1 MAAKGK
7 RVDVR
12 AAGAAVWRR
21 RRGALEVL
29 LIHRPRYDDWSL
41 PKGKLDRRES
51 APAAAVREVEEETG
65 CRVRLGRPLPTVRY
79 RLPDGRRKQVEYW
92 AATVLSRTGPGP
104 QDPRE
109 VDETRWMEVDRAV
122 RTLTRREDREV
133 IEALRRFA
141 RDDALLTSAVILQRH
156 AAALSRAKWGKGE
169 STRPLNGKGRKQARA
184 LPPLIAAF
192 APDRVVTSPWKRCL
206 ATVEPYAKRQ
216 GMTIIVKDD
225 LTEAGHAD
233 RPARTRAVIARVM
246 DEAAPTVICTHR
258 PVLPSV
264 MRVLRGAALDPV
276 AAALPREDPYLAAGE
291 ALVLHVGDDGVA
303 VAAER
308 HLPDIG

>member
-7 RVDVR
+7 RADVR

-21 RRGALEVL
+21 RSGDLEVL

-41 PKGKLDRRES
+41 PKGKLERREP

-65 CRVRLGRPLPTVRY
+65 CRVRLGRPLPSVRY
-79 RLPDGRRKQVEYW
+79 RLPDGRRKEVEYW

-109 VDETRWMEVDRAV
+109 VDEVRWVEASRAG
-122 RTLTRREDREV
+122 RMLTRREDREV
-133 IEALRRFA
+133 VEALRGFA
-141 RDDALLTSAVILQRH
+141 REGALGTSAVIIQRH

-169 STRPLNGKGRKQARA
+169 STRPLNSKGRKQAKA
-184 LPPLIAAF
+184 LPSLIAAF

-216 GMTIIVKDD
+216 GMSIIVKDD
-225 LTEAGHAD
+225 LTEAGHEA
-233 RPARTRAVIARVM
+233 RPARTRAVIARVL

-264 MRVLRGAALDPV
+264 MKVLRGAARRSV

-291 ALVLHVGDDGVA
+291 ALVLHVVQDGVA

-308 HLPDIG
+308 HQPDIG